1 MQDSFLEQL
10 NSAQLEA
17 VQTIDGALLILAG
30 AGSGKTKTITTR
42 LAYLIDEIG
51 IPPESCLT
59 LTFTNKAAGEM
70 QRRALSMIDNFSTHP
85 PLLCTFHKFGL
96 LFLKFYIVELE
107 RKANFIL
114 ADSED
119 SKRIIKEL
127 NNDLAPL
134 PLVVSEISR
143 YKNSQITPQEALK
156 NAYNANYEHIAKVYK
171 EYQEFLVQ
179 KNMVDFD
186 DLLLLPL
193 EIMQKNPKIAE
204 NESKKYQ
211 YIMVDEYQDTNY
223 LQYLL
228 LKQLCSTHQ
237 NLCVVGD
244 DDQSIYS
251 WRGANIQN
259 ILQFSKQ
266 FQGAKVIKL
275 EENYRSTQAILKA
288 ANQLIANN
296 KERLGKE
303 LKTTLEKGKPVEILH
318 SSDEQAEVRKVAT
331 ILKSLLSRGI
341 APKQIAVLFRVNAL
355 SRSLEEGFNREK
367 IPYVLVGAIRFYER
381 SEIKD
386 VLSYLRVL
394 VNLDDDFSLT
404 RILNKPKRGIGKTTI
419 DKLLT
424 LTQKYNTSI
433 FGLFKES
440 QDNAER
446 LQDVQNTLSQKA
458 YKTLKEFF
466 ITLQELQHN
475 LQEASLSF
483 PDEFERRIKLC
494 EALGQSHEEI
504 DRVSNIE
511 EFYGVYREFFKQNP
525 LSNLEDFLNDLAL
538 RSDQEDTEMRQE
550 SKGIEGVSCMSVH
563 SSKGLEF
570 DYVFVIGLEEGF
582 FPMTREDSSLEE
594 ERRLAYVAFTRAKK
608 ELYLSFVDSRF
619 YRGNRATLPPSK
631 FLAES
636 GVGHNGEVKQLK
648 QNSFTPT
655 IRRSFVN
662 ASSESGFSKGDCV
675 MHKILGA
682 GRVVEVRQEGKTTRL
697 KINFGGLEK
706 EIFSDFVTKV

>member
-433 FGLFKES
+433 FGLFRES

-458 YKTLKEFF
+458 YKTIKEFF

-483 PDEFERRIKLC
+483 PDEFEGRIKLC

-636 GVGHNGEVKQLK
+636 GVGHKGEAKQLK